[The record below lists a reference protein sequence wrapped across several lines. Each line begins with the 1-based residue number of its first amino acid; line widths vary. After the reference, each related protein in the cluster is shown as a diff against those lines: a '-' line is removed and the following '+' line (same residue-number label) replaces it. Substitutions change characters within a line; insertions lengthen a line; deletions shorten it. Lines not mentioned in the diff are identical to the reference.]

1 MLITIFYGSGDIDV
15 TRAGS
20 LNVTQA
26 GASTASE
33 MDGKVFTVIQ
43 AQNASVTGTLTG
55 AASMTIVEGINIPAL
70 IDFTVINLNTN
81 GKPDLTLSAAKL
93 PVNSLAVHPNLDSA
107 NHLSTA
113 QLLINATN
121 SGNAS
126 IIASLDTLTNAQLAS
141 HFDSIH
147 AEPYSSHMTV
157 ALEQTEMMIDAV
169 LSGPK
174 RTGITGASQT
184 YTEAQTLSGERFWL
198 DVSAVKGDVKASS
211 DLGNFEYNLENLAV
225 GRDLKKTR
233 FGTLGGY
240 FAVGSHKMD
249 EHDASTID
257 FSSDVYHVGVYL
269 NDKQLNDWDLRAA
282 LGFAKGHNESKRVVQ
297 LGSSQSVNVAKFD
310 SHSAYFGIKAIHQ
323 GKKFSWGSLH
333 PELGVEHTSHFQD
346 SLTES
351 GDANLSLAVDEAKTH
366 ALVTAIGIETHLNP
380 ISIKVPV
387 SPTFSVRYEHDWY
400 AKQHN
405 EHEVRAALKAHP
417 AQKQTFV
424 GQSRGENTLTL
435 ALGLSSATDGALAIS
450 GGLNFAK
457 SSHGEELG
465 AGINLS
471 YRW

>member
-1 MLITIFYGSGDIDV
+1 
-15 TRAGS
+15 
-20 LNVTQA
+20 
-26 GASTASE
+26 
-33 MDGKVFTVIQ
+33 
-43 AQNASVTGTLTG
+43 
-55 AASMTIVEGINIPAL
+55 
-70 IDFTVINLNTN
+70 
-81 GKPDLTLSAAKL
+81 
-93 PVNSLAVHPNLDSA
+93 
-107 NHLSTA
+107 
-113 QLLINATN
+113 
-121 SGNAS
+121 
-126 IIASLDTLTNAQLAS
+126 
-141 HFDSIH
+141 
-147 AEPYSSHMTV
+147 
-157 ALEQTEMMIDAV
+157 
-169 LSGPK
+169 
-174 RTGITGASQT
+174 
-184 YTEAQTLSGERFWL
+184 L